1 MEVPSAP
8 EAYPAL
14 NRWGPSTPDFRPTF
28 ADFDV
33 GVYWRPQVGGQILI
47 GSIEPE
53 CKTEQNRAPPCF
65 AIGDFIIVLSNASL
79 NIIKITPGQ
88 GRAGMGQQL
97 IDWRFD

>member
-1 MEVPSAP
+1 VIFAVRCAAVLSAWRGGGGG
-8 EAYPAL
+8 A
-14 NRWGPSTPDFRPTF
+14 GPTF

-79 NIIKITPGQ
+79 NIIKIKPGQ